1 MLTATIPSYVYY
13 EYSDDSDLRAFARAY
28 NTLTQQYVTW
38 FATIGLPVYT
48 GLTGPLLDWIANS
61 LYGYYRPTL
70 GGDGTL
76 STVTWVN
83 NNGDPVTWVNDSGG
97 TVTWTTDNSYRPTL
111 GGELA
116 TDDVFQRCLTWEFFK
131 GDGTQFTIAWLKRRV
146 QRWLAG
152 PNGIDPG
159 VSQTYQ
165 VSVTF
170 GPPNIVYINILGG
183 IAVASG
189 GAVFN
194 EFSFNLKQFD
204 EFDVTTYHYVDTTLA
219 PKLKE
224 AIDSGVVSLPF
235 QYTYVV
241 GINP

>member
-1 MLTATIPSYVYY
+1 MLTTTIPSYVYY
-13 EYSDDSDLRAFARAY
+13 EYSDDSDLQAFARSY

-38 FATIGLPVYT
+38 FAAIGLPIYT

-61 LYGYYRPTL
+61 TYGY
-70 GGDGTL
+70 
-76 STVTWVN
+76 
-83 NNGDPVTWVNDSGG
+83 
-97 TVTWTTDNSYRPTL
+97 YRPTL

-146 QRWLAG
+146 ERWLGG
-152 PNGIDPG
+152 PNGVDPG
-159 VSQTYQ
+159 VNQTYQ

-170 GPPNIVYINILGG
+170 GSPNIVYINILGG
-183 IAVASG
+183 IAVVSG
-189 GAVFN
+189 GAIFN
-194 EFSFNLKQFD
+194 EFPFNQKQFD